1 MSALGQAVAVALYLV
16 PIAVVL
22 TLSARRDRSL
32 AWMAAAIPAVVAAD
46 LLGTMLLCWAFRLEV
61 AALVSR
67 LLWIAGGALWY
78 DRRQRRR
85 GLRPERPAVVDR
97 RVVAA
102 VVVAALVAIGLSAI
116 LSRPYA
122 LWDRELHIPLVAA
135 LRGQRLPFQNSYDP
149 GIALHYHFSGDVL
162 AAMLQT
168 YSFDVLNASLALSL
182 AHDVMFALIG
192 VTLAASLLASGRRP
206 IHVVALSVA
215 AVLLAGPCV
224 LRFGVGEPYLGY
236 SYYALYI
243 WGFRPHQ
250 HVAMLMFAGV
260 AGVLL
265 LRGERPLRDGTRGWA
280 GAGALVAMLAL
291 TSVTD
296 ETSAAVLGLCL
307 AIAWL
312 IDPYLIA
319 PSRKTGAVLLGVVA
333 AVFVVVN
340 VALAASL
347 SRGSPVEQMGLV
359 APRSPGVQ
367 QPPLPL
373 STGGGWVALIADTLP
388 VWTIFIALVDLRH
401 AGKRDPAQPRPS
413 RGLTAFL
420 AALAVV
426 SIVGLTVVEINHAPP
441 ESHRFLT
448 AALFM
453 FPVFGVLALPWWAP
467 GTARRALVLAGLTLG
482 AFSTVLWLSHYP
494 RHPTPETYFRQ
505 RGENLHASDCRALAG
520 ARFGQ
525 TPELAYVESSVFY
538 AWSGCRP
545 SFLPGFRATKYWAI
559 KLKPVLGV
567 NGLRQMDH
575 EMVPPGATL
584 PAICPANRSGDDVDP
599 VCAYARRHGTC
610 APEGTEYVRCALT
623 PADRQKLVGAR

>member
-1 MSALGQAVAVALYLV
+1 MSALAQVVAVAVYLV

-22 TLSARRDRSL
+22 TLAARRDRSL

-67 LLWIAGGALWY
+67 LLWLAGGALWY
-78 DRRQRRR
+78 DRRLRRR
-85 GLRPERPAVVDR
+85 GLRPEKPAAVDR
-97 RVVAA
+97 RVVAG
-102 VVVAALVAIGLSAI
+102 VVVAALVGIGLSVI

-149 GIALHYHFSGDVL
+149 TIALHYHFSGDVL

-192 VTLAASLLASGRRP
+192 VTLGASLLASGRRP

-250 HVAMLMFAGV
+250 HIAMLMFAGV

-265 LRGERPLRDGTRGWA
+265 LRGERPLRDGTRGGA

-312 IDPYLIA
+312 VDPFLIA
-319 PSRKTGAVLLGVVA
+319 PSRKGGAVLLGALA
-333 AVFVVVN
+333 AAFVIAN

-388 VWTIFIALVDLRH
+388 VWTIFIALVGLRR
-401 AGKRDPAQPRPS
+401 AGKRDPAQQRPS
-413 RGLTAFL
+413 RGLIAFL
-420 AALAVV
+420 AALTAV

-494 RHPTPETYFRQ
+494 RHPTPQTYFQQ

-525 TPELAYVESSVFY
+525 SPELVYVEASIFY

-545 SFLPGFRATKYWAI
+545 SFLPGFRATKYWVI
-559 KLKPVLGV
+559 KLKPVLGLS
-567 NGLRQMDH
+567 GLRQMDR
-575 EMVPPGATL
+575 EMVPPDAIL
-584 PAICPANRSGDDVDP
+584 PAICPAKRGGDDVDP
-599 VCAYARRHGTC
+599 VCAYARRHGSC

-623 PADRQKLVGAR
+623 PADRTKLVGAR

>member
-1 MSALGQAVAVALYLV
+1 MCGLAQALAVAVYLV
-16 PIAVVL
+16 PIAVVVA
-22 TLSARRDRSL
+22 LSARRDRPL

-46 LLGTMLLCWAFRLEV
+46 LVGTMMLCWIFRLEV
-61 AALVSR
+61 AAGVSR
-67 LLWIAGGALWY
+67 ALWIAGAALWY
-78 DRRQRRR
+78 DRRHRRP
-85 GLRPERPAVVDR
+85 GLPLERPAAVDR
-97 RVVAA
+97 HVLAGLAA
-102 VVVAALVAIGLSAI
+102 AALVAIALSVI

-168 YSFDVLNASLALSL
+168 YSLDVLNASLALSL

-192 VTLAASLLASGRRP
+192 VTLAASLMSSGRRP
-206 IHVVALSVA
+206 VQVVLLSVA

-236 SYYALYI
+236 SYYALYV

-250 HVAMLMFAGV
+250 HIAMLMFTGI
-260 AGVLL
+260 AGVLF
-265 LRGERPLRDGTRGWA
+265 LRGERPLRDGIRGWA
-280 GAGALVAMLAL
+280 G
-291 TSVTD
+291 
-296 ETSAAVLGLCL
+296 
-307 AIAWL
+307 I
-312 IDPYLIA
+312 
-319 PSRKTGAVLLGVVA
+319 AVLLGVLAAAFVA
-333 AVFVVVN
+333 VN
-340 VALAASL
+340 VLLAASL

-367 QPPLPL
+367 QPPLAL
-373 STGGGWVALIADTLP
+373 SSGAGWIALIADTVP
-388 VWTIFIALVDLRH
+388 VWTIFIALVSLRR
-401 AGKRDPAQPRPS
+401 AGKRDPAQQRPS

-420 AALAVV
+420 SALTAV
-426 SIVGLTVVEINHAPP
+426 SIAGLTVVEINHAPP

-453 FPVFGVLALPWWAP
+453 FPVFGVCAFDWWAP
-467 GTARRALVLAGLTLG
+467 GTARRALVLGGLTLG

-525 TPELAYVESSVFY
+525 TPELVYVESSIFY
-538 AWSGCRP
+538 AYAGCRP

-567 NGLRQMDH
+567 NGLRQMDR
-575 EMVPPGATL
+575 EMVPPADAL
-584 PAICPANRSGDDVDP
+584 PAICPAKRSGDDVDP

>member
-1 MSALGQAVAVALYLV
+1 MCALAQAVAVAVYLV

-46 LLGTMLLCWAFRLEV
+46 LLGTMLLCWVLRLEL
-61 AALVSR
+61 AAGVSR
-67 LLWIAGGALWY
+67 VLWIAGGALWY
-78 DRRQRRR
+78 DRRHRRP
-85 GLRPERPAVVDR
+85 GLRLERPAAVDR
-97 RVVAA
+97 HVVAGIA
-102 VVVAALVAIGLSAI
+102 AAALVAIVLSVI

-192 VTLAASLLASGRRP
+192 VTLAASLMSSGRRP
-206 IHVVALSVA
+206 IHVVVLSVA

-236 SYYALYI
+236 SYYALYV

-250 HVAMLMFAGV
+250 HIAMLMFTGA
-260 AGVLL
+260 AGVLF

-280 GAGALVAMLAL
+280 EIGALAAMLAL

-312 IDPYLIA
+312 IDPFLIA
-319 PSRKTGAVLLGVVA
+319 PSRRAGAVLLGVLAAAFVA
-333 AVFVVVN
+333 VN
-340 VALAASL
+340 VLLAASL

-373 STGGGWVALIADTLP
+373 SSGAGWVALIADTLP
-388 VWTIFIALVDLRH
+388 VWTIFIALVGLRR
-401 AGKRDPAQPRPS
+401 AAKRDPAQQRPS

-420 AALAVV
+420 SALTAV

-453 FPVFGVLALPWWAP
+453 FPVFGVLAFDWWAP
-467 GTARRALVLAGLTLG
+467 GTARRALVLGGLTLG

-505 RGENLHASDCRALAG
+505 RGENLHSSDCRALAG

-525 TPELAYVESSVFY
+525 TPELAYVESSIFY
-538 AWSGCRP
+538 AYAGCRP
-545 SFLPGFRATKYWAI
+545 SFLPGFRATKYWII
-559 KLKPVLGV
+559 KLKPVPGV
-567 NGLRQMDH
+567 AGLRQMDR
-575 EMVPPGATL
+575 EMVPPGAAL
-584 PAICPANRSGDDVDP
+584 PAICPAKRSGDDVDP
-599 VCAYARRHGTC
+599 VCAYARRHGAC
-610 APEGTEYVRCALT
+610 APEGTEYVRCTLT